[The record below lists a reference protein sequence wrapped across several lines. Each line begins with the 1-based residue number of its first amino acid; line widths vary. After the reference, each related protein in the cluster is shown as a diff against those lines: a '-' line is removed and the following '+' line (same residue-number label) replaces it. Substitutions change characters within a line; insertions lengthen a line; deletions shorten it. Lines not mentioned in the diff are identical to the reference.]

1 MLCKCINSIIYLT
14 YLFLR
19 SFPFHFF
26 LHTPSSLHTAW
37 TNNFS
42 LDNAIAQQ
50 QQESSTASTGD
61 NSIHDDGGDAQQQP
75 QQPPP
80 PPQSDYKLFSKSIA
94 KLLPANRKF
103 ASLTQLHQFMK
114 LFMSFWD
121 VPRLGTYSYTNS
133 KRARQLLYLSIILSS
148 RSPSQSLT
156 PLDTSIL

>member
-26 LHTPSSLHTAW
+26 YVTPLHYILRELIV
-37 TNNFS
+37 FL
-42 LDNAIAQQ
+42 LDDAIAQQ

-61 NSIHDDGGDAQQQP
+61 NNIHDGGGDAQQQP
-75 QQPPP
+75 QQPTP
-80 PPQSDYKLFSKSIA
+80 PPQSDYNLFSISIA